1 MNPDA
6 KEAKIKR
13 TYPRQYDFLLRH
25 CYPALRRTEYRIDYK
40 VRSYTD
46 LEEIKRIFVEQPYK
60 LSLNEFYLVARTYEP
75 GTAEFTEVFE
85 KAVRLFPRDKTAN
98 LNAANAA
105 MRRGNHDA
113 ARRYLARAGDS
124 AEAVYARGAL
134 AIREKDYG
142 TAVLYLEKAA
152 GMGFE
157 KAAATLEEL
166 RERKGY
172 KQYIE

>member
-1 MNPDA
+1 M
-6 KEAKIKR
+6 
-13 TYPRQYDFLLRH
+13 RQ
-25 CYPALRRTEYRIDYK
+25 
-40 VRSYTD
+40 
-46 LEEIKRIFVEQPYK
+46 
-60 LSLNEFYLVARTYEP
+60 
-75 GTAEFTEVFE
+75 
-85 KAVRLFPRDKTAN
+85 
-98 LNAANAA
+98 
-105 MRRGNHDA
+105 GNHDA

-152 GMGFE
+152 GMGLE